1 MSKARGGHVVPDVQ
15 PTKALRSD
23 PAGEPVPHRLSLA
36 QVLPT
41 ITFPTI
47 GCALYSEGM
56 PLAAIFELLLG
67 CGAIGVLVTLGVTG
81 GRRLLVALA
90 HGVLAFAS
98 NR

>member
-1 MSKARGGHVVPDVQ
+1 MSKPRGGHVVPDIQ
-15 PTKALRSD
+15 PAKALPSD
-23 PAGEPVPHRLSLA
+23 PAGEPIPHRLSLA

-41 ITFPTI
+41 TTFPTI
-47 GCALYSEGM
+47 GCILHSEGM
-56 PLAAIFELLLG
+56 PLAATFELLLG

-90 HGVLAFAS
+90 HGVLALAN